1 MTKEERKAL
10 NDLEKDK
17 DIIIVPADK
26 GKCVCIL
33 NESDYRNKCSELLSD
48 NNTYKPIGYNPT
60 SGYRKKVCQFI
71 NKLHADEII
80 NDNVKYNLIPPTE
93 PSVPAFYGLPNIHK
107 SDPIPLRPIVSSI
120 GSVTYNLAKHLT
132 KILSPLVG
140 QSVHHV
146 TDT

>member
-17 DIIIVPADK
+17 DIITVPADK
-26 GKCVCIL
+26 GKCVVCRGSVCIL

-60 SGYRKKVCQFI
+60 SGYRKKVSQFI

-80 NDNVKYNLIPPTE
+80 NDNVKYSLIPPTE
-93 PSVPAFYGLPNIHK
+93 PSVPAFYGLPKIHK
-107 SDPIPLRPIVSSI
+107 SEPMPLRPIVSSI
-120 GSVTYNLAKHLT
+120 SSVT
-132 KILSPLVG
+132 
-140 QSVHHV
+140 
-146 TDT
+146 